1 MAWVGKHRREMWGGD
16 EADISLAGM
25 QKFRLEWIW
34 IRGAARNGMLM
45 SGDGI

>member
-1 MAWVGKHRREMWGGD
+1 MAWVGKRRREMWGGD

-34 IRGAARNGMLM
+34 IRGRRAEWNVDVR
-45 SGDGI
+45 